1 MSLNLLQ
8 LNSNGTPKLLENEII
23 RYTGPEV
30 DIKLTPQDL
39 EKPESIKFIAS
50 SVILTNRRLILL
62 GERNF
67 VLFHED
73 VLGSYFQ
80 LPIFGSNRYRIIFKI
95 SNKQQTELNYLYKWE
110 LVISFSKG
118 GAVDF
123 NTSFQNV
130 MVDLRNKSSTQE
142 APPPYTAE

>member
-8 LNSNGTPKLLENEII
+8 LNSDGTPKLLENEVIQ
-23 RYTGPEV
+23 YTGPEV

-67 VLFHED
+67 VLFYED
-73 VLGSYFQ
+73 VVGSQLQ
-80 LPIFGSNRYRIIFKI
+80 LPIFGSNKYRIVFKI

-110 LVISFSKG
+110 LLISFSKG
-118 GAVDF
+118 GAVNF

-130 MVDLRNKSSTQE
+130 MVALKNKSSTQE
-142 APPPYTAE
+142 APPPYTAD